1 MHSKKKL
8 VNQTEIKL
16 ISGRSSAE
24 LATAIASKM
33 GLSLCDVTVNKFS
46 DGEFQPVIN
55 DSIRGNHVF
64 IIQSTYQ
71 PSDNLIELLML
82 IDACKRASAK
92 YVSVVMPYYGYARQD
107 RKDRPR
113 VSIASKLV
121 ANLIVAAGASRVMT
135 LDLHADQIQGFF
147 DIPLDHLFGSSVFL
161 PHVKN
166 LNLDNLCM
174 AAPDVGSTKRTRF
187 YAQQF
192 NCDMVICDKY
202 RKRANEVAEMT
213 LIGDVKDKNVILVDD
228 IIDTGNTL
236 CKAAD
241 LIMSKGAKSV
251 RAMCTH
257 PVLSG
262 KAYDNIKNSSLTEIY
277 VTDSIPLSQNLDK
290 IKIVTIAD
298 LFASAIVNTF
308 EYKSIHS
315 LFINNTIKST

>member
-1 MHSKKKL
+1 MKDS
-8 VNQTEIKL
+8 EIML
-16 ISGRSSAE
+16 IGGRGSAA
-24 LATAIASKM
+24 LAKSIASITGKP
-33 GLSLCDVTVNKFS
+33 LCDVTINQFS
-46 DGEFQPVIN
+46 DGEFQPEIN
-55 DSIRGNHVF
+55 DSIRGNHIF
-64 IIQSTYQ
+64 IIQSTHQ
-71 PSDNLIELLML
+71 PSDNLMELLML

-92 YVSVVMPYYGYARQD
+92 YISVVMPYYGYARQD

-121 ANLIVAAGASRVMT
+121 ADLLTVAGASRVMT
-135 LDLHADQIQGFF
+135 MDVHADQIQGFF
-147 DIPLDHLFGSSVFL
+147 NIPLDHLFGSSIFIPYINGL
-161 PHVKN
+161 G
-166 LNLDNLCM
+166 LDNLCF

-202 RKRANEVAEMT
+202 RKVHNQVAEMT
-213 LIGDVKDKNVILVDD
+213 LIGDVKGKNVILIDD

-241 LIMSKGAKSV
+241 LLKERGALSV

-262 KAYDNIKNSSLTEIY
+262 KAIENIANSSLVDITIS
-277 VTDSIPLSQNLDK
+277 DSIPLKTPHEK
-290 IKIVTIAD
+290 IKVISIAH
-298 LFASAIVNTF
+298 LFSTAIMSTF

-315 LFINNTIKST
+315 LFIQNTLKSS

>member
-1 MHSKKKL
+1 MIESEIMLIGGRGSAKL
-8 VNQTEIKL
+8 AQSI
-16 ISGRSSAE
+16 
-24 LATAIASKM
+24 ATHI
-33 GLSLCDVTVNKFS
+33 GIPLCDVTINEFS
-46 DGEFQPVIN
+46 DGEFQPEIN

-64 IIQSTYQ
+64 IIQSTHQ
-71 PSDNLIELLML
+71 PSDNLLELLML

-121 ANLIVAAGASRVMT
+121 ADLLTVAGASRVMT
-135 LDLHADQIQGFF
+135 MDVHADQIQGFF
-147 DIPLDHLFGSSVFL
+147 NIPLDHLFGSSIFIPYISSL
-161 PHVKN
+161 G
-166 LNLDNLCM
+166 LDNLCF

-192 NCDMVICDKY
+192 SCDMVICDKY
-202 RKRANEVAEMT
+202 RKVHNQVAEMT
-213 LIGDVKDKNVILVDD
+213 LIGDVKGKNVILIDD

-241 LIMSKGAKSV
+241 LLMEKGALSV

-262 KAYDNIKNSSLTEIY
+262 KAHETISNSSLVELA
-277 VTDSIPLSQNLDK
+277 VSDSIPLKQENNK
-290 IKIVTIAD
+290 IKVISIAD
-298 LFASAIVNTF
+298 LFSNAIESTF
-308 EYKSIHS
+308 NYKSIHS
-315 LFINNTIKST
+315 LFIQNTLKSS

>member
-1 MHSKKKL
+1 ML
-8 VNQTEIKL
+8 IDTEIKL
-16 ISGRSSAE
+16 ISGRATE
-24 LATAIASKM
+24 ALARSIAAKM
-33 GLSLCDVTVNKFS
+33 NLTLCDVTVNEFS

-64 IIQSTYQ
+64 IIQSTFQ
-71 PSDNLIELLML
+71 PSDNLLELLML

-121 ANLIVAAGASRVMT
+121 ADLLTAAGASRVMT
-135 LDLHADQIQGFF
+135 MDVHADQIQGFF
-147 DIPLDHLFGSSVFL
+147 NIPLDHLFGSSIFIPYISSL
-161 PHVKN
+161 G
-166 LNLDNLCM
+166 LSDLCI
-174 AAPDVGSTKRTRF
+174 ASPDVGSTKRARF

-202 RKRANEVAEMT
+202 RKTHNQVAEMT
-213 LIGDVKDKNVILVDD
+213 LIGDVKGKNVILVDD

-236 CKAAD
+236 CKASD
-241 LIMSKGAKSV
+241 LIMERGAKSV

-262 KAYDNIKNSSLTEIY
+262 KAYENVSNSSLSELT
-277 VTDSIPLSQNLDK
+277 VSDSIPLRQKNDK
-290 IKIVTIAD
+290 INVISIAE
-298 LFASAIVNTF
+298 LFATAIESTF
-308 EYKSIHS
+308 QYKSIHS
-315 LFINNTIKST
+315 LFIKNTLKSS

>member
-1 MHSKKKL
+1 MKD
-8 VNQTEIKL
+8 TEIKL
-16 ISGRSSAE
+16 ISGRASRVLAE
-24 LATAIASKM
+24 AISLKM
-33 GLSLCDVTVNKFS
+33 DIPLCDVTVNQFS

-64 IIQSTYQ
+64 IIQSTFQ
-71 PSDNLIELLML
+71 PSDNLFELLML

-121 ANLIVAAGASRVMT
+121 ADLLTVSGASRVMT
-135 LDLHADQIQGFF
+135 MDVHADQIQGFF
-147 DIPLDHLFGSSVFL
+147 NIPLDHLFGSSIFI
-161 PHVKN
+161 PYIAN
-166 LNLDNLCM
+166 LGLTDLCI
-174 AAPDVGSTKRTRF
+174 AAPDVGSTKRARY
-187 YAQQF
+187 YAQKF

-202 RKRANEVAEMT
+202 RKVHNEVAEMT
-213 LIGDVKDKNVILVDD
+213 LIGDVSGKNVILVDD

-241 LIMSKGAKSV
+241 LLMERGAKSV

-262 KAYDNIKNSSLTEIY
+262 KAYETIEKSSLEELI
-277 VTDSIPLSQNLDK
+277 VSDSIPLKTSSPK
-290 IKIVTIAD
+290 VKVITIAN
-298 LFASAIVNTF
+298 LFALAIENTF
-308 EYKSIHS
+308 QYKSIHS
-315 LFINNTIKST
+315 LFVQNNTIKSS

>member
-1 MHSKKKL
+1 VKD
-8 VNQTEIKL
+8 TEIKL
-16 ISGRSSAE
+16 ISGRASRV
-24 LATAIASKM
+24 LADAISKIM
-33 GLSLCDVTVNKFS
+33 GIELCDVTVNQFS

-64 IIQSTYQ
+64 IIQSTNQ

-121 ANLIVAAGASRVMT
+121 ADLLTAAGASRVMT
-135 LDLHADQIQGFF
+135 MDVHADQIQGFF
-147 DIPLDHLFGSSVFL
+147 NIPLDHLFGSSIFI
-161 PHVKN
+161 PYISS
-166 LNLDNLCM
+166 LNLDNLCI
-174 AAPDVGSTKRTRF
+174 AAPDVGSTKRARF

-192 NCDMVICDKY
+192 NCEMVICDKY
-202 RKRANEVAEMT
+202 RKVHNEVAEMV
-213 LIGDVKDKNVILVDD
+213 LIGDVSGKNVIIVDD

-241 LIMSKGAKSV
+241 LLIERGAISV

-262 KAYDNIKNSSLTEIY
+262 KAYQTVQNSSLTELA
-277 VTDSIPLSQNLDK
+277 VSDSIPLVPNDCTK
-290 IKIVTIAD
+290 IKLLSVAD
-298 LFASAIVNTF
+298 LFANAIDSTF
-308 EYKSIHS
+308 QYKSIHS
-315 LFINNTIKST
+315 LFIKNTLKSS

>member
-1 MHSKKKL
+1 MKE
-8 VNQTEIKL
+8 TEIKL
-16 ISGRSSAE
+16 ISGRGSRALAE
-24 LATAIASKM
+24 AIAQKM
-33 GLSLCDVTVNKFS
+33 NMPLCDVTVNQFS

-64 IIQSTYQ
+64 IIQSTFQ
-71 PSDNLIELLML
+71 PSDNLLELLML

-121 ANLIVAAGASRVMT
+121 ADLLTVAGASRVMT
-135 LDLHADQIQGFF
+135 MDVHADQIQGFF
-147 DIPLDHLFGSSVFL
+147 NIPLDHLFGSSIFTPYINSL
-161 PHVKN
+161 K
-166 LNLDNLCM
+166 LDNMCI
-174 AAPDVGSTKRTRF
+174 AAADVGSTKRARY

-202 RKRANEVAEMT
+202 RKVHNQVAEMV

-228 IIDTGNTL
+228 IIDTGGTL

-241 LIMSKGAKSV
+241 LIKSKGALSV

-262 KAYDNIKNSSLTEIY
+262 KAYENITNSALNQLT
-277 VTDSIPLSQNLDK
+277 VSDSIPLKQPHEK
-290 IKIVTIAD
+290 INVLSIAD
-298 LFASAIVNTF
+298 LFSSAIENTF
-308 EYKSIHS
+308 QYKSIHS
-315 LFINNTIKST
+315 LFIKNTLKSS

>member
-1 MHSKKKL
+1 M
-8 VNQTEIKL
+8 NQTEIKL
-16 ISGRSSAE
+16 ISGRSSAA
-24 LATAIASKM
+24 LASVIASKM
-33 GLSLCDVTVNKFS
+33 GLTLCDVTVNQFS

-64 IIQSTYQ
+64 IIQSTCQ

-161 PHVKN
+161 SHVNN
-166 LNLDNLCM
+166 LKLDNLCM
-174 AAPDVGSTKRTRF
+174 AAPDVGSTKRTRY

-202 RKRANEVAEMT
+202 RKRHNEVAEMT
-213 LIGDVKDKNVILVDD
+213 LIGDVKDKNVVLVDD

-262 KAYDNIKNSSLTEIY
+262 KAYENIKNSALTEIY
-277 VTDSIPLSQNLDK
+277 VTDSIPLTQELDK

-298 LFASAIVNTF
+298 LFARAIENTF

>member
-1 MHSKKKL
+1 
-8 VNQTEIKL
+8 
-16 ISGRSSAE
+16 
-24 LATAIASKM
+24 M
-33 GLSLCDVTVNKFS
+33 GIDLCDVTVNQFS

-64 IIQSTYQ
+64 IIQSTCQ

-121 ANLIVAAGASRVMT
+121 ADLLTTAGASRVMT
-135 LDLHADQIQGFF
+135 MDVHADQIQGFF
-147 DIPLDHLFGSSVFL
+147 NIPLDHLFGSSIFIPYL
-161 PHVKN
+161 SS
-166 LNLDNLCM
+166 LNLDNLCI
-174 AAPDVGSTKRTRF
+174 AAPDVGSTKRARF

-192 NCDMVICDKY
+192 NCEMVICDKY
-202 RKRANEVAEMT
+202 RKVHNEVAEMV
-213 LIGDVKDKNVILVDD
+213 LIGDVKGKNVIIVDD

-241 LIMSKGAKSV
+241 LLIERGALSV

-262 KAYDNIKNSSLTEIY
+262 KAYQTVQNSSLTELA
-277 VTDSIPLSQNLDK
+277 VSDSIPLRENDCTK
-290 IKIVTIAD
+290 IKLISVAD
-298 LFASAIVNTF
+298 LFANAIDSTF
-308 EYKSIHS
+308 QYKSIHS
-315 LFINNTIKST
+315 LFIKNTLKSS